1 MEARLTEALPA
12 GEGWQYEPKWDGFR
26 ALARRAGATIELVS
40 KSGRPLGRYFPDV
53 VEVLGGLQETQFTVD
68 GELVIPVADRLS
80 FAALQARLHPAAG
93 RVARLSREAPAQYIL
108 FDCLSRGG
116 REMASAPLDDRRRAL
131 EGFHARAGDTRLILS
146 PATRDR
152 AIAVEW
158 LARSG
163 GSLDGVVAKRTD
175 EAYRPGERAMI
186 KVKQFRTADCVIG
199 GYRTNAAGDV
209 ASLLLGLYD
218 GEGRLDH
225 VGFTAAFART
235 DRAALK
241 TVLAPYAGGEGF
253 TGGRPGGPS
262 RWNGGVEKPW
272 IPMRPGL
279 VAEVIYDQVSGG
291 RFRHG
296 TKFHRWRPDKAPYQ
310 CDRSQLVSE
319 LGPDALGRLLRV

>member
-199 GYRTNAAGDV
+199 GHRTNAAGDV